1 MTLEETNG
9 LTYVTLDLSE
19 ATELN
24 FNQIEQT
31 SIETLRISLDGTQ
44 TIVKWV
50 TASGVPS
57 SVEALTT
64 KGPYM
69 TYDEA
74 LALMSTSDWTDPNPI
89 ME

>member
-1 MTLEETNG
+1 MSLTEDNG
-9 LTYVTLDLSE
+9 LTYITLDVNE
-19 ATELN
+19 ADQLD
-24 FNQIEQT
+24 FSQIEQT
-31 SIETLRISLDGTQ
+31 SIETLRISVDGTQ
-44 TIVKWV
+44 TTVKWV

-57 SVEALTT
+57 SVATLTT

-74 LALMSTSDWTDPNPI
+74 LALMSTTDWTNPDSI